1 MKHVVLIIDKEE
13 FRELQELES
22 LRLDGINDAYIK
34 TVDNDLLHFVKGEKD
49 EDDII

>member
-1 MKHVVLIIDKEE
+1 MKHVALIIDKDE
-13 FRELQELES
+13 FRKLQELES
-22 LRLDGINDAYIK
+22 LRLDDSDDAYIK